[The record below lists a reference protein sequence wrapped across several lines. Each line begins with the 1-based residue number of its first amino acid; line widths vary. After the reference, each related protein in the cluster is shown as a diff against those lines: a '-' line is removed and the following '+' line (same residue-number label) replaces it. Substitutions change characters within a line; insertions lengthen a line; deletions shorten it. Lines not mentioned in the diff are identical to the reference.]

1 MTGDPD
7 SLPRATG
14 PELQPTTERVG
25 GGLSARMTAIAT
37 VVLLVGV
44 VWLGVS
50 GRSDQA
56 DPAASPAPTAAG
68 EPAATAL
75 PRQASPPPVPTF
87 TPDPMPGFGEI
98 VLGDDAYGVT
108 TWLGDRFYMAVLRES
123 QAGHLRATMRLP
135 FAELADAAELS
146 LLQLWTRAD
155 RPALATIGTHQLE
168 ADWLVRSDE
177 PYTAVL
183 ALVAAQTTSEDAPRL
198 ARQGYLLKVDVQ
210 PMGSYSYL
218 VIDIELGRPLR
229 RLPSIDDVAPAPRFE
244 AHLTR
249 DGRLL
254 SMVGLGGRP
263 PGVMTGHIILHDRYG
278 RSPAL
283 TLYHYPDGE
292 SEAVPVIELELDTR
306 LLRRGHPEGFAGR
319 FTTDGGEADWV
330 YRITPIGTG
339 FGILL
344 LIEVGRATESVFEGT
359 ARLIQI
365 TRGWSDY
372 GQRSGA
378 ASR

>member
-1 MTGDPD
+1 MTGGPD
-7 SLPRATG
+7 SLPRSTG
-14 PELQPTTERVG
+14 PELQPTTERVDA
-25 GGLSARMTAIAT
+25 GLPARMTAIAT

-68 EPAATAL
+68 QPAPTAL

-87 TPDPMPGFGEI
+87 TPDPMSGFGE
-98 VLGDDAYGVT
+98 VMLGEDAYGVT

-123 QAGHLRATMRLP
+123 QAGHLRATMRVP
-135 FAELADAAELS
+135 FAEFADAAELS

-155 RPALATIGTHQLE
+155 RPALANIGSHQLQPN
-168 ADWLVRSDE
+168 WLYASDE
-177 PYTAVL
+177 PYTAL
-183 ALVAAQTTSEDAPRL
+183 LSLVPSQTTSDDAPRL

-218 VIDIELGRPLR
+218 IIGIEPGRPFRQPPL
-229 RLPSIDDVAPAPRFE
+229 IEEAAPAPRFE
-244 AHLTR
+244 AHLTGA
-249 DGRLL
+249 GRLL
-254 SMVGLGGRP
+254 AMVGLGGRP
-263 PGVMTGHIILHDRYG
+263 PATMTGHIVLHDRYG
-278 RSPAL
+278 RSPVL
-283 TLYHYPDGE
+283 TIYHHPDGE
-292 SEAVPVIELELDTR
+292 SEAVPAIELELDTR

-319 FTTDGGEADWV
+319 FTTDGGEADWQ

-344 LIEVGRATESVFEGT
+344 LIEVERATEAAFEGT
-359 ARLIQI
+359 ARLIHI
-365 TRGWSDY
+365 TRRWSDY